1 MPDVAHTFGS
11 DLTLGPGGDIATS
24 DGSQLGQERV
34 LRRLLTNPSDYIWH
48 LEYGAGLP
56 SFIGQPT
63 NKPRI
68 AAITRAQMFLE
79 SVVARNP
86 APLIT
91 VDARSTGV
99 VTETIVYAD
108 APTGQQQVLT
118 FNLTA

>member
-1 MPDVAHTFGS
+1 MADGQHSFGS
-11 DLTLGPGGDIATS
+11 DLTLSPSGDIATS
-24 DGSQLGQERV
+24 DGTQLGQERV
-34 LRRLLTNPSDYIWH
+34 LRRLLTNPGDYIWQI
-48 LEYGAGLP
+48 EYGAGLP

-63 NKPRI
+63 NKARI
-68 AAITRAQMFLE
+68 AAITRAQMFRE

-91 VDARSTGV
+91 VDAQSTGV